1 MANHNFLNHFIITSR
16 TKVKNKSKVEMAK
29 EYKFMIPKDK
39 ILQMIFKRLIEQARN
54 YQNIQLKSY
63 NNKIK

>member
-1 MANHNFLNHFIITSR
+1 M
-16 TKVKNKSKVEMAK
+16 TKKYN
-29 EYKFMIPKDK
+29 FMIPKDK

>member
-1 MANHNFLNHFIITSR
+1 MANHKFLNHFIIR
-16 TKVKNKSKVEMAK
+16 QQKKVKNRLKVEMTK
-29 EYKFMIPKDK
+29 KYNFMIPKDK

>member
-39 ILQMIFKRLIEQARN
+39 IQSMMFKCQTEVGRN
-54 YQNIQLKSY
+54 
-63 NNKIK
+63 

>member
-1 MANHNFLNHFIITSR
+1 MFELKRNFCSICLYLDLR

-39 ILQMIFKRLIEQARN
+39 IQSMMFKCQTEVGRN
-54 YQNIQLKSY
+54 
-63 NNKIK
+63 